1 MVFFAEI
8 SFRNMDSSAA
18 VEDTDP
24 ARIGEFEPRITSCGA
39 VVGRR
44 VPRAR
49 RPAPTPRWD
58 DAIRVRPVRGG
69 MRRGGCAVFA
79 VHR

>member
-1 MVFFAEI
+1 MVF
-8 SFRNMDSSAA
+8 FRNMDSSAA
-18 VEDTDP
+18 TEER
-24 ARIGEFEPRITSCGA
+24 ARIGEFEPPITSCGV

-49 RPAPTPRWD
+49 RPAPTPGGKTPPVS
-58 DAIRVRPVRGG
+58 APVRGG
-69 MRRGGCAVFA
+69 PRRGGCAVFA